1 MTASA
6 ATASRASTT
15 KDHEPR
21 AERQGPRPAAASG
34 PPRRAG
40 DLPREYRIAHVYR
53 TLGGGLV
60 AEYDPD

>member
-40 DLPREYRIAHVYR
+40 DAARA
-53 TLGGGLV
+53 
-60 AEYDPD
+60 